1 VKLRENS
8 LDWAATVASVS
19 GVFGALFAFDV
30 VQRVAIRFGSHA
42 QQRAVSGM
50 ARWINRSASL
60 AGTRFRVEGKQHVQP
75 GRSYL
80 VVANHQSL
88 FDIAMASDFLDVLEP
103 RYVSKR
109 ELSRGVPGVSFNLRR
124 GGSAC
129 IDRRDPEQA
138 IAAIEDIGRRAQRE
152 GFSVVIFPEGTR
164 SKTGAMRPFREAGLR
179 ALCRSAPGMEVLPVT
194 SVGGSRLFRHDL
206 KPITRDVEL
215 GFIIHP
221 AVTPADPGDAEA
233 FTAFVHGLEATIA
246 SALPERDRAGRAEV
260 DAR

>member
-1 VKLRENS
+1 MKLREDS
-8 LDWAATVASVS
+8 LDWAATIVSVG
-19 GVFGALFAFDV
+19 GVFGALFTFDV
-30 VQRVAIRFGSHA
+30 VQRVAIRFGVHA

-50 ARWINRSASL
+50 ARAINRAAGL
-60 AGTRFRVEGKQHVQP
+60 AGTRFHVEGKQHLAP
-75 GRSYL
+75 GRAYL

-88 FDIAMASDFLDVLEP
+88 FDISMASDFLDVLEP

-109 ELSRGVPGVSFNLRR
+109 ELARGVPGVSFNLRR

-179 ALCRSAPGMEVLPVT
+179 ALVRSAPGMEVLPVT

-206 KPITRDVEL
+206 KPITRNVEL
-215 GFIIHP
+215 GFILHP
-221 AVTPADPGDAEA
+221 PVVPADPGDAEA
-233 FTAFVHGLEATIA
+233 FTAFVHELEATIG
-246 SALPERDRAGRAEV
+246 SALPARDRAGRAAE